1 MAEVSPQRKLTMTLS
16 RWSTTLKTLCF
27 TAVLT
32 ARKTGAFATVHVPHG
47 RTASHSPFTR
57 VVRSSSSSVDVNQD
71 EVVSANLL
79 DSKTISSRVFQSDRR
94 PIILFDGVCNLC
106 NNAVNLAL
114 DWDPKGKLR
123 FAALQSNVGRALLEA
138 NGRRPTDISSI
149 VLVTAQGAYVK
160 SDAVLKISE
169 ELNPL
174 PFLPLKPV
182 AALGRFVVP
191 KFLRDLIYDGV
202 ADNRYSLMGQRNECR
217 FDADGEFED
226 RFVDEAIA
234 LRS

>member
-1 MAEVSPQRKLTMTLS
+1 LVVAMMASLCTQRNRTMTLS
-16 RWSTTLKTLCF
+16 SWSTALKTLCL

-32 ARKTGAFATVHVPHG
+32 TRKAGAFAPVHVLHG
-47 RTASHSPFTR
+47 RTAVTLI
-57 VVRSSSSSVDVNQD
+57 RSSSSSASSLDVDRD
-71 EVVSANLL
+71 ANLL
-79 DSKTISSRVFQSDRR
+79 DSKTTSSRVFQNDRR

-138 NGRRPTDISSI
+138 NGRRSTDISSI
-149 VLVTAQGAYVK
+149 VLVTAQGAYIK

-191 KFLRDLIYDGV
+191 RFLRDLIYDGV